1 MSFDYRFE
9 PPTLRDWDDDYL
21 EECDDCT
28 FDCDNRSDCHCDCW
42 IHGYCINEVE

>member
-9 PPTLRDWDDDYL
+9 PPTFNDWDDDYL
-21 EECDDCT
+21 EECEDCT
-28 FDCDNRSDCHCDCW
+28 FDCD